1 MIYESEV
8 LTKEQVN
15 KINHY
20 FDTATLKPGKV
31 QYAGKN
37 DVDTS
42 TKDSYAMEN
51 TSSQYRKSI
60 ELVQQGLRKS
70 EDFNQVYLLKEMT
83 PPIFSEYREGGFY
96 KTHIDDVSIGGLL
109 THHSMSIFLSEP
121 DEYEGGQLAITLG
134 DQEYGY
140 KPAAGTCLIYPT
152 GLRHQVLP
160 VTSGRR
166 RVAILW
172 GTSIIDDSFMRYQL
186 LDMSKAIRNAALTY
200 PGGRDKASPA
210 ILPLEQIRA
219 NFIREYGN
227 L

>member
-8 LTKEQVN
+8 LTKENVSKLN
-15 KINHY
+15 NY
-20 FDTATLKPGKV
+20 FDNAPVKQGRVRYGGKD
-31 QYAGKN
+31 A
-37 DVDTS
+37 VDTS
-42 TKDSYAMEN
+42 TKDSYAMDQ

-60 ELVQQGLRKS
+60 ELIQQGLRSS
-70 EDFNQVYLLKEMT
+70 EDFNQVYLIKEMT
-83 PPIFSEYREGGFY
+83 PPVISEYREGGFY
-96 KTHIDDVSIGGLL
+96 RSHIDDVTIGGIV
-109 THHSMSIFLSEP
+109 THYSMSIFLSEP
-121 DEYEGGQLAITLG
+121 DEYEGGQLAITVG

-160 VTSGRR
+160 VTSGKR
-166 RVAILW
+166 RVASLW
-172 GTSIIDDSFMRYQL
+172 ATSVIDDSFMRYQL

-200 PGGRDKASPA
+200 PGGREAAADA

-219 NFIREYGN
+219 NFLREYGN